1 VEVTTSTALRI
12 TGVVSGLST
21 SGGVT
26 SMSVS
31 GITVLVP
38 TAGAGAASVVPTGTT
53 LANGQAVAVF
63 ADRLAFNE
71 VTSALTAS
79 LVRVNVRKAGNV
91 DDYVG
96 GLITNFNSSARTFSL
111 GGLTVSYRLATLSP
125 ASATLANNLYVRVR
139 GALSTNGQQ
148 LEASKI
154 QLRSQESADGDAE
167 LHGNIVGFTAASG
180 SSLASFTLRDVL
192 VSIPSTVTLDITR
205 CAGSTTFSDGLYVQ
219 VKGTTTASG
228 VTASSVK
235 CEDEPVAGSTATV
248 DRSGTASLLGS
259 ANTARAGTFTLTTL
273 SGTVKVEYN
282 ELTFFRPRTVGALFD
297 GLSLRDGISLEVE
310 GRITGTG
317 AAAVLV
323 ATKIK
328 QDN

>member
-1 VEVTTSTALRI
+1 
-12 TGVVSGLST
+12 
-21 SGGVT
+21 
-26 SMSVS
+26 
-31 GITVLVP
+31 
-38 TAGAGAASVVPTGTT
+38 
-53 LANGQAVAVF
+53 
-63 ADRLAFNE
+63 
-71 VTSALTAS
+71 
-79 LVRVNVRKAGNV
+79 
-91 DDYVG
+91 
-96 GLITNFNSSARTFSL
+96 
-111 GGLTVSYRLATLSP
+111 
-125 ASATLANNLYVRVR
+125 
-139 GALSTNGQQ
+139 
-148 LEASKI
+148 
-154 QLRSQESADGDAE
+154 
-167 LHGNIVGFTAASG
+167 
-180 SSLASFTLRDVL
+180 
-192 VSIPSTVTLDITR
+192 
-205 CAGSTTFSDGLYVQ
+205 